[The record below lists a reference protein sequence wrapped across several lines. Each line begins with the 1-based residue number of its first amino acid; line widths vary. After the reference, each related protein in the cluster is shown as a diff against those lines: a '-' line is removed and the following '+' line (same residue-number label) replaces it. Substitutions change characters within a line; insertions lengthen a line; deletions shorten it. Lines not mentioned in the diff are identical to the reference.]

1 MNTPKFE
8 IPVKKYTGAST
19 VVSFRLPKDMLRDVD
34 EAAARTGRTRNEV
47 LSLCVEVALE
57 HLEPEAAASEKDT
70 SPADR
75 SVRIVKFKEN

>member
-1 MNTPKFE
+1 MQTPKFE

-34 EAAARTGRTRNEV
+34 EVAARTGRTRNEV
-47 LSLCVEVALE
+47 LSLCVEFALE
-57 HLEPEAAASEKDT
+57 HLEPEAASEDA

-75 SVRIVKFKEN
+75 SVRIIK

>member
-34 EAAARTGRTRNEV
+34 EVAARTGRTRNEV
-47 LSLCVEVALE
+47 LSLCVEFALE
-57 HLEPEAAASEKDT
+57 HLEPGESASDSEG
-70 SPADR
+70 PAGQAV
-75 SVRIVKFKEN
+75 SVE

>member
-34 EAAARTGRTRNEV
+34 ALAARTGRTRNEV
-47 LSLCVEVALE
+47 LSLCVEFALE
-57 HLEPEAAASEKDT
+57 HLEPESASEDEA
-70 SPADR
+70 PANR
-75 SVRIVKFKEN
+75 SVQIIKLKEN

>member
-34 EAAARTGRTRNEV
+34 EVAAHTGRTRNEV
-47 LSLCVEVALE
+47 LSLCVEFALE
-57 HLEPEAAASEKDT
+57 HLDPGEASEDEA
-70 SPADR
+70 PADR
-75 SVRIVKFKEN
+75 SVRIIKLKEN

>member
-34 EAAARTGRTRNEV
+34 EVAAHTGRTRNEV
-47 LSLCVEVALE
+47 LSLCVEFALE
-57 HLEPEAAASEKDT
+57 HLEPESASEDEA
-70 SPADR
+70 PADR
-75 SVRIVKFKEN
+75 SVRIIKLKEN